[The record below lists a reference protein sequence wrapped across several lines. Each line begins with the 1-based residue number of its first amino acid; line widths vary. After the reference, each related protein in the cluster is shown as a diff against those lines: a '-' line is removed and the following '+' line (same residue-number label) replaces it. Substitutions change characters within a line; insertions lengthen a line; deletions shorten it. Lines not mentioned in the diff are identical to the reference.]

1 MATILG
7 GQPKTEILAEDM
19 SARFRSLKIGVAGAI
34 RAATVLLTIL
44 RGIVLEEDGSALFL
58 RQNSYPS
65 R

>member
-7 GQPKTEILAEDM
+7 GQPKTEIFEEDM
-19 SARFRSLKIGVAGAI
+19 SARFRSLKISVAGVV
-34 RAATVLLTIL
+34 RAAAVLLTIL

-65 R
+65 